1 MIDLLYSRYGAGAKD
16 ILLLDF
22 EIGMEI
28 ISEAH
33 REKNE
38 EMLFHRWAI
47 AYQSAMSFAEFRHKI
62 GVSNNNAPVKE
73 ETEEEI
79 LGKVKGIL
87 DGNI

>member
-1 MIDLLYSRYGAGAKD
+1 MD
-16 ILLLDF
+16 
-22 EIGMEI
+22 I

-38 EMLFHRWAI
+38 ELLFNRWAL
-47 AYQSAMSFAEFRHKI
+47 AYQTTMSYVEFKQKI
-62 GVSNNNAPVKE
+62 GISNNNAPVKE